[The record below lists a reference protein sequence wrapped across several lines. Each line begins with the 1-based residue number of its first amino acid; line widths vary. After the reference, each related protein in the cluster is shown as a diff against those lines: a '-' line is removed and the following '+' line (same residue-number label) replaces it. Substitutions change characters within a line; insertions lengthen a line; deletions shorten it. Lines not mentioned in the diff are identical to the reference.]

1 MRFKQEKVSFLQGI
15 TYFLSLWG
23 RGAEYIWGISTFR
36 VNEGGTVV
44 AEEYKGGTIK
54 KKKLTA
60 SEGGGWGSGVDH
72 KNIKEPYGGIA

>member
-15 TYFLSLWG
+15 TYFLSPWG

-36 VNEGGTVV
+36 GNSRRRRVQRRD
-44 AEEYKGGTIK
+44 YK

-72 KNIKEPYGGIA
+72 KNIKEPYGGIT